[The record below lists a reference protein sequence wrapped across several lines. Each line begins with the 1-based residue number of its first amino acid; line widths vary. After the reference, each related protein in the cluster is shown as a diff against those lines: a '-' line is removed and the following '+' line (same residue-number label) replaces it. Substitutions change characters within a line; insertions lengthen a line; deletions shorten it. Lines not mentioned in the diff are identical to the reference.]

1 MNWHSLMADMHH
13 LIFPGMIADLL
24 RAPARVNQNLKKIPI
39 FLLDPVCR
47 NMYIWFLWLEVS
59 GVQVLMSATLTR
71 SLEDTYLAAA
81 YLSNAIKV
89 ALMR

>member
-1 MNWHSLMADMHH
+1 MNWHALMADMHD

-47 NMYIWFLWLEVS
+47 NVYIWFLWLQVS
-59 GVQVLMSATLTR
+59 WVQVLMSAPLIWPLEGCLSCR
-71 SLEDTYLAAA
+71 SLPL
-81 YLSNAIKV
+81 
-89 ALMR
+89 